1 MKRLHKIL
9 AITMTAAMTAAA
21 VLPVWALDQAAGPE
35 VSDAEFTEADYDA
48 MIALGETATVW
59 SDPGFSSPETGILDE
74 GELVHVSQE
83 WFDPEEQITW
93 CFITCGDTSGW
104 VLLSVLDTE
113 YPEDGYPVPEVE
125 DYDMYYEEAA
135 YYEQTAP
142 AGNAKTEVYDAMT
155 EAEVLDDGLGLA
167 MSDTYWDPADDYF
180 YWDPQPSLDG
190 EKYAEYD
197 ETGFQLVQAAPLST
211 FSADVDTAS
220 YANIRRMIMDGYEA
234 MQIPEDAIR
243 AEEFVN
249 YFSYGLSE
257 PEDGDMFSV
266 SIEAS
271 ACPWNKDHDLMMV
284 GIRAKEE
291 DVESIRQNLVFLID
305 ISGSMDSSDK
315 LPLAKKSI
323 IRLLETLSPEDT
335 VSIVT
340 YASGEDLV
348 LSGAHPTER
357 MLGHIKAKINQ
368 LYADGSTAG
377 EKGLQ
382 MAYEVAKD
390 NYIEGGNNRIIL
402 MTDGDLNV
410 GISDPDELEKF
421 ITEKAKTGVYL
432 SALGFGDGNLRDDA
446 IERLAD
452 CGNGNYSYIDSA
464 LEAKKVLIDEA
475 ASTLFTVAGD
485 VKFQVEFNP
494 EAVNAYRLI
503 GYENRRLAD
512 TDFRDDTKDAGEIGA
527 GYEMI
532 ALYELI
538 PADSDAAISLRYQQE
553 ETGEKEDKDSDFADE
568 LGVLSIRWKEAGRDK
583 AEEEEYIITKD
594 VFTDDPTDAF
604 RFAAAVTEFAQVLR
618 GSENKG
624 SGSLEHVYDILQE
637 IDLDD
642 EYKEEFKYL
651 VRTLIGRE

>member
-9 AITMTAAMTAAA
+9 AITVTAAMTTAAL
-21 VLPVWALDQAAGPE
+21 LPVWASDQAVQPDIT
-35 VSDAEFTEADYDA
+35 DAEFTETDYEA
-48 MIALGETATVW
+48 MTALGETVTVRTG
-59 SDPGFSSPETGILDE
+59 PGFSYTEVCILSD
-74 GELVHVSQE
+74 GELVNVSRE

-93 CFITCGDTSGW
+93 CYITCGDISGW
-104 VLLSVLDTE
+104 VPLSVLDTE
-113 YPEDGYPVPEVE
+113 FPEDGYHYPPVVE
-125 DYDMYYEEAA
+125 YDIEYYEAAPSAADGKMAVYEAL
-135 YYEQTAP
+135 EET
-142 AGNAKTEVYDAMT
+142 GVMDN
-155 EAEVLDDGLGLA
+155 GLA
-167 MSDTYWDPADDYF
+167 MSDAYLDPEPESF
-180 YWDPQPSLDG
+180 YWDPEPSLDG

-197 ETGFQLVQAAPLST
+197 ETGFRLVQAAPLST

-234 MQIPEDAIR
+234 AQIPEDAVR

-257 PEDGDMFSV
+257 PEVGEMFSV
-266 SIEAS
+266 YVETSV
-271 ACPWNKDHDLMMV
+271 CPWNEGHDLMMI

-291 DVESIRQNLVFLID
+291 EVESIRQNLVFLID

-323 IRLLETLSPEDT
+323 IRLLDTLSPEDT

-348 LSGAHPTER
+348 LSGVHPTER

-421 ITEKAKTGVYL
+421 ITEKAKSGVYL
-432 SALGFGDGNLRDDA
+432 SALGFGKGNLRDDA

-475 ASTLFTVAGD
+475 ESTLFTVAGD
-485 VKFQVEFNP
+485 VKFQLEFNP
-494 EAVNAYRLI
+494 DAVNAYRLI

-512 TDFRDDTKDAGEIGA
+512 TDFRDDTRDAGEIGA

-553 ETGEKEDKDSDFADE
+553 EKGSDFADE
-568 LGVLSIRWKEAGRDK
+568 LGILFIRWKEPGQTQAK
-583 AEEEEYIITKD
+583 EEEYIISRE
-594 VFTDDPTDAF
+594 VLTDDPSDAY
-604 RFAAAVTEFAQVLR
+604 RFAAAAAEFAQVLR

-624 SGSLEHVYDILQE
+624 NGSLEHVYDILKE
-637 IDLDD
+637 TDLDD

-651 VRTLIGRE
+651 VRTLLGRE